1 MSYTI
6 EDGYRLYN
14 EKKFKEA
21 FDTLFDAAAY
31 ENNSEAQYYIGM
43 MYYDGTGVEKNIDKA
58 VKWWTKARR
67 SGHVDAASRMAEIS
81 ITTKNMF

>member
-6 EDGYRLYN
+6 EDGYKLYN
-14 EKKFKEA
+14 EQKFEESFIA
-21 FDTLFDAAAY
+21 LFDAATY

-43 MYYDGTGVEKNIDKA
+43 MYCDGSGVAKNIDKA
-58 VKWWTKARR
+58 LKYWTKARR
-67 SGHVDAASRMAEIS
+67 NGHVDAASRMAEIS

>member
-6 EDGYRLYN
+6 EDGYRFYN
-14 EKKFKEA
+14 EKRFKEA

-31 ENNSEAQYYIGM
+31 ENSSEAQFYIGM
-43 MYYDGTGVEKNIDKA
+43 MYYHGDGVEKSEDKA
-58 VKWWTKARR
+58 LKFWTKARR
-67 SGHVDAASRMAEIS
+67 NGHVDAASRMAEIS

>member
-1 MSYTI
+1 MSKTL

-14 EKKFKEA
+14 ERKFKES
-21 FDTLFDAAAY
+21 FELLFDAAAY

-43 MYYDGTGVEKNIDKA
+43 MYQDGDGVEKSIDKA
-58 VKWWTKARR
+58 VKFWTKARR
-67 SGHVDAASRMAEIS
+67 NGHVDAASRMAEIS